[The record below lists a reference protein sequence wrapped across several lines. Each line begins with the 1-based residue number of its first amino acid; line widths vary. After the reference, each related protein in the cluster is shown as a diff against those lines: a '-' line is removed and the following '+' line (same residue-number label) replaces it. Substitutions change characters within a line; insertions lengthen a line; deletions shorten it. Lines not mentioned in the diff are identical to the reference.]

1 MDRLNPKCS
10 TTVQLGFVDPAWKNK
25 TMMNFLVRTLGNMAG
40 VWIASWLLVGI
51 AFRQGESWGYTLL
64 YLFVISV
71 ILTAANMIIRP
82 VIRVLA
88 FPLYILT
95 LGLFSLVTNGL
106 VFLAAGWVSDL
117 VRMPLIIDGFWTA
130 VWGGTI
136 TAIVA
141 SIVSGILGGMLPNNA
156 TNRR

>member
-1 MDRLNPKCS
+1 
-10 TTVQLGFVDPAWKNK
+10 
-25 TMMNFLVRTLGNMAG
+25 MMNFMIRTLGNMAG
-40 VWIASWLLVGI
+40 VWVASWLMAGI

-64 YLFVISV
+64 YLFVIAV
-71 ILTAANMIIRP
+71 ILTAANLVIRP
-82 VIRVLA
+82 IIRVLA

-95 LGLFSLVTNGL
+95 LGLFSLITNGI

-117 VRMPLIIDGFWTA
+117 VRMPLVIDGFWSA

-141 SIVSGILGGMLPNNA
+141 SVVVGLLGGFVPRDNDV
-156 TNRR
+156 R

>member
-1 MDRLNPKCS
+1 
-10 TTVQLGFVDPAWKNK
+10 
-25 TMMNFLVRTLGNMAG
+25 MMNFLIRTLGNMAG
-40 VWIASWLLVGI
+40 VWVASWLMAGI

-64 YLFVISV
+64 YLFVIAV
-71 ILTAANMIIRP
+71 ILTAANLVIRP
-82 VIRVLA
+82 IIRVLA

-95 LGLFSLVTNGL
+95 LGLFSLITNGI

-117 VRMPLIIDGFWTA
+117 VRMPLVIDGFWSA

-141 SIVSGILGGMLPNNA
+141 SVVVGLLGGFVPRDNDV
-156 TNRR
+156 R